1 MSDFIESLWSHFAV
15 ETQEHIEEIELS
27 LVEAERVGA
36 VPELVCR
43 LFRAFHSLKGL
54 AAAMDMTSFARIA
67 HRAEDILGVIRDG
80 DFPLNSDVISLLL
93 VSLDEIKRVRESA
106 VMTHTNIEA
115 DPRLLEKLSET
126 FLAIEHHLEP
136 QTADIPAA
144 LSVPHHI
151 HADPEMLAYF
161 FELAREKIASI
172 TRLLEPLCV
181 SPGGGSLQSDLQHV
195 DLATEEI
202 TQLIYAAKTMEF
214 FNLVEILIRLRDAF
228 TSENPLDNARQNAIT
243 EHLWE
248 LHDQIRYI
256 EHSSGDPD
264 AGANR
269 LHSILSEV
277 MHNNIRRIFTSVL
290 DHLDMLLESDQH
302 GDELHIAQSIQSDLS
317 ALNSHLA
324 FFMYNSNCNIILMLE
339 DVFSR
344 AASGELHLF
353 SEIIE
358 FTQEEVRH
366 VMEHYPLCSAGNNC
380 SRSGAEISA
389 RMKRIHDYIWAYETG
404 GSADNPIEAFR
415 KFMGGLKIEPE
426 LIKILS
432 PDNVRDLMQAMERGE
447 HIYELSAHLESDSE
461 MTASFIAWIESGK
474 SRIITNRSLF
484 IDEKSWYEMLM
495 VSPLSRSEVCQGLK
509 ECDPQGTFLY
519 LKPWIGGFPEKE
531 KLLKAIEDAPEQPQR
546 IPDSGASSGNFI
558 RVHGETLDGFMNLI
572 GEMVL
577 ARSRLNHIIRNNRLS
592 RVAAGLKRMERSA
605 DDQSA
610 AELLDMLEEHHR
622 ELLESDQLMNNSLKR
637 LQESAVGLRVVPV
650 EIVFKRLPRVVRDL
664 ARSHGKLVRLEMVG
678 KDVKIDKA
686 MVEILTDPLLHMV
699 RNSVDHGI
707 EMPDAR
713 DRAGKSREAV
723 IRVTATQRGNG
734 IIIEIS
740 DDGRGIDTGKVLQK
754 AIERGL
760 LTEEKAA
767 ALTRDELLRFIM
779 EPGFSTAGVI
789 TETSGR
795 GVGMDVVHTNVMRF
809 GGAISIASEPGRS
822 TVFTLRMP
830 LSAAIQ
836 DVLMVEASGNTLALP
851 GRYVSEVLEISAEDL
866 QTVRGGEAIM
876 LRGSFLPLHR
886 LAKLLGYP
894 AAASEKSERIA
905 VVLSNGSRTI
915 GLEVDRVLRRQ
926 ELFIKDIQESV
937 SSLPGVGGASIL
949 GDGRV
954 VLILDGEDLLRF
966 ARAGVPGGAV

>member
-1 MSDFIESLWSHFAV
+1 MSDFIESLWSHFAI

-36 VPELVCR
+36 VPELVSR

-93 VSLDEIKRVRESA
+93 ASLDEIKGVRESA

-115 DPRLLEKLSET
+115 DPALLEKLSET
-126 FLAIEHHLEP
+126 FLAIEHHHEP

-144 LSVPHHI
+144 LSVPQPI
-151 HADPEMLAYF
+151 HADPEMLVYF

-228 TSENPLDNARQNAIT
+228 TSVNPLDNARQNAIT

-256 EHSSGDPD
+256 EHTSGDPD

-277 MHNNIRRIFTSVL
+277 MHNNIKRIFTSVL
-290 DHLDMLLESDQH
+290 DHLDMLVESDHH
-302 GDELHIAQSIQSDLS
+302 GDELLIAQSIQTDLS

-324 FFMYNSNCNIILMLE
+324 FFMSNNNCNIILMLE

-344 AASGELHLF
+344 GARGELHLF
-353 SEIIE
+353 NEIID

-366 VMEHYPLCSAGNNC
+366 VMEHYPVCSSGNNC
-380 SRSGAEISA
+380 SRSTEEIIA

-404 GSADNPIEAFR
+404 GGADNPIEAFR
-415 KFMGGLKIEPE
+415 QFMGGLRIEPE

-432 PDNVRDLMQAMERGE
+432 PDNVRDLMNAMERGE
-447 HIYELSAHLESDSE
+447 QIYELSAHLESDAE
-461 MTASFIAWIESGK
+461 MTASFLTWIETGK

-495 VSPLSRSEVCQGLK
+495 VSPLPRSEVCQGLK
-509 ECDPQGTFLY
+509 DIDPHGTSLY
-519 LKPWIGGFPEKE
+519 LKPWVGGFPEKD
-531 KLLKAIEDAPEQPQR
+531 KLLKAIEDAPERQQR
-546 IPDSGASSGNFI
+546 IPDSGALSGNFI
-558 RVHGETLDGFMNLI
+558 RVHGEVLDGFMNLI

-577 ARSRLNHIIRNNRLS
+577 ARSRLNHIIRSNTLS
-592 RVAAGLKRMERSA
+592 RVAAGLKQLERSA
-605 DDQSA
+605 NDLSA
-610 AELLDMLEEHHR
+610 AEILDLLEEHQR
-622 ELLESDQLMNNSLKR
+622 ELLESDQLLNNSLRR

-664 ARSHGKLVRLEMVG
+664 ARSHGKLVRLEMTG
-678 KDVKIDKA
+678 QDVKIDKA

-707 EMPDAR
+707 EMPEVR
-713 DRAGKSREAV
+713 DRAGKGREAV
-723 IRVTATQRGNG
+723 IRVAATQRGNG
-734 IIIEIS
+734 ILIEVS
-740 DDGRGIDTGKVLQK
+740 DDGRGIDTEKVLQK
-754 AIERGL
+754 AIERGVV
-760 LTEEKAA
+760 TKEKAA
-767 ALTRDELLRFIM
+767 AMTREELLGFIM
-779 EPGFSTAGVI
+779 EPGFSTASVV

-795 GVGMDVVHTNVMRF
+795 GVGMDVVHTNVMRL
-809 GGAISIASEPGRS
+809 GGTISIASEPGRN

-836 DVLMVEASGNTLALP
+836 EVLMVEAVGSTLALP
-851 GRYVSEVLEISAEDL
+851 GRYVSEVIEITAAEL
-866 QTVRGGEAIM
+866 QTVRGEQAIM

-886 LAKLLGYP
+886 LSKLLGYP
-894 AAASEKSERIA
+894 ASVNEKSEKIA

-915 GLEVDRVLRRQ
+915 GILVDRVVRRQ

-937 SSLPGVGGASIL
+937 ASLPGVGGASIL

-954 VLILDGEDLLRF
+954 VLILDAEDLLRI
-966 ARAGVPGGAV
+966 ARAGVPVAAS